1 MDAQISEIVEAAV
14 SNLSKVAEV
23 NTIIGKPLVTMDGT
37 TGLPVS
43 QINFAF
49 MAGGGEYGNKNRK
62 RNFNSDIDSN
72 FAGGSGGGASLTPV
86 CFLVINK
93 DGVKVLDT
101 ERSNTFEKIFDV
113 AKDVVNTFKKD

>member
-1 MDAQISEIVEAAV
+1 MDAQISEIVETAV

-23 NTIIGKPLVTMDGT
+23 NTIIGKPLITMDGT
-37 TGLPVS
+37 TVLPVS

-49 MAGGGEYGNKNRK
+49 MAGGGEYGNGKSLK
-62 RNFNSDIDSN
+62 RENNSN

-86 CFLVINK
+86 CFLIINK

-101 ERSNTFEKIFDV
+101 EKSNTLEKIFDV
-113 AKDVVNTFKKD
+113 AKDLANTFKKD

>member
-23 NTIIGKPLVTMDGT
+23 NTIIGKPLITMDGT
-37 TGLPVS
+37 TVLPVS

-49 MAGGGEYGNKNRK
+49 MAGGGEYGNKSARRRVDVDN
-62 RNFNSDIDSN
+62 SN

-101 ERSNTFEKIFDV
+101 ERSNTLDKIFDV
-113 AKDVVNTFKKD
+113 AKDLANTFKKD